1 MTDRLIFVHD
11 KRRDAYVDKT
21 SEIVGLRPAG
31 AYVYVDYGAAR
42 VFRYRKEHVVCYP
55 LLATRRQVRIY
66 KDGTLQ
72 EPYDTLFD
80 YGKYVRLGA
89 GEGLRSPAIEK
100 SRIEAVDAQPLAAD
114 KERLLSYFAEVL
126 AVKAS
131 LESETDTE
139 AAEEVPEGEKKSSI
153 AALLAETMQRIDPQ
167 DPRTALYAYL
177 NGRTAACDVDNAALV
192 YPFGCNASQKLAVQR
207 ALGNR
212 VSVIEGPPGTG
223 KTQTILNIVANLL
236 MQGKTVGVVSNNNA
250 AVDNV
255 RDKLSKYEYGA
266 LMAELGN
273 RTRRQAFFADK
284 QQDFMPDP
292 TWRLPAEE
300 RTALR
305 TRLGE
310 LSAAID
316 ELFRVNAELADLRT
330 KRSYAQCEYRHLLW
344 EQPLDE
350 ARMRRVDRCF
360 FRPID
365 SRRALS
371 FRHLVTE
378 RWQGGR
384 PSLALRAG
392 LLFRCGAWPG
402 KRLFAD
408 AELLPAYADRKFYET
423 YIAELSAR
431 IARLGA
437 PSDKQRAKSLIEA
450 YGKVSEALFRDMLYR
465 KYERLNE
472 ARQEERPPFTMQN
485 YRTHFRAFVERY
497 PVVLSTTHS
506 LCASIGAGHLLDYV
520 IIDESSQVDIL
531 TAAVCCACCRNIV
544 IIGDS
549 RQLPHIV
556 EEQLR
561 AKAEELRDK
570 HRVPDAYDY
579 VRQNILSSFKR
590 VFAERLPVTLLRE
603 HYRCHPLIIDFC
615 NRKYYRNELLI
626 MTEPKGG
633 YPFTVLTTT
642 ASKTYSHN
650 GRIYNQRQIDATCD
664 WIKRQHA
671 EPEQIGVISPY
682 RYHAQ
687 ELRRCLPPGVEADT
701 IHKFQG
707 REKNTIVFHTVR
719 SEITAFLDDPNLINV
734 AVSRAVEHLV
744 VVKTEGMRIAHGSD
758 IGDLLRY
765 IRFTCDDV
773 DSVFITSPIRSVFD
787 VLHTEYAAMRF
798 ASDAKRE
805 SPAERIAER
814 LIGGIL
820 AEEDRFSAIGVH
832 RHYRLYDLVGRTVEL
847 SDEERLF
854 VRRRSHLDFLLYN
867 RMDNTPILGIE
878 VDGVLH
884 HRFDEVQVARDRRK
898 NGILVKIGLPLLR
911 LSTDGSSEKERIV
924 GALEQAMQQG

>member
-1 MTDRLIFVHD
+1 
-11 KRRDAYVDKT
+11 
-21 SEIVGLRPAG
+21 
-31 AYVYVDYGAAR
+31 
-42 VFRYRKEHVVCYP
+42 
-55 LLATRRQVRIY
+55 
-66 KDGTLQ
+66 
-72 EPYDTLFD
+72 
-80 YGKYVRLGA
+80 
-89 GEGLRSPAIEK
+89 
-100 SRIEAVDAQPLAAD
+100 
-114 KERLLSYFAEVL
+114 
-126 AVKAS
+126 
-131 LESETDTE
+131 
-139 AAEEVPEGEKKSSI
+139 
-153 AALLAETMQRIDPQ
+153 
-167 DPRTALYAYL
+167 
-177 NGRTAACDVDNAALV
+177 
-192 YPFGCNASQKLAVQR
+192 
-207 ALGNR
+207 
-212 VSVIEGPPGTG
+212 
-223 KTQTILNIVANLL
+223 
-236 MQGKTVGVVSNNNA
+236 
-250 AVDNV
+250 
-255 RDKLSKYEYGA
+255 
-266 LMAELGN
+266 
-273 RTRRQAFFADK
+273 
-284 QQDFMPDP
+284 
-292 TWRLPAEE
+292 
-300 RTALR
+300 
-305 TRLGE
+305 
-310 LSAAID
+310 
-316 ELFRVNAELADLRT
+316 
-330 KRSYAQCEYRHLLW
+330 
-344 EQPLDE
+344 
-350 ARMRRVDRCF
+350 MRRVAREAAV
-360 FRPID
+360 R
-365 SRRALS
+365 
-371 FRHLVTE
+371 
-378 RWQGGR
+378 G
-384 PSLALRAG
+384 
-392 LLFRCGAWPG
+392 CGA
-402 KRLFAD
+402 A
-408 AELLPAYADRKFYET
+408 AAYADRKFYET

>member
-1 MTDRLIFVHD
+1 MTDQLIFVHD

-100 SRIEAVDAQPLAAD
+100 SRIEAVDAQPLPAD

-126 AVKAS
+126 AAKAS

-177 NGRTAACDVDNAALV
+177 NGRTAACDVDNVALV

-212 VSVIEGPPGTG
+212 VSVVEGPPGTG

-344 EQPLDE
+344 L
-350 ARMRRVDRCF
+350 
-360 FRPID
+360 
-365 SRRALS
+365 
-371 FRHLVTE
+371 
-378 RWQGGR
+378 
-384 PSLALRAG
+384 
-392 LLFRCGAWPG
+392 
-402 KRLFAD
+402 
-408 AELLPAYADRKFYET
+408 
-423 YIAELSAR
+423 
-431 IARLGA
+431 
-437 PSDKQRAKSLIEA
+437 SLIHI
-450 YGKVSEALFRDMLYR
+450 SE
-465 KYERLNE
+465 
-472 ARQEERPPFTMQN
+472 PT
-485 YRTHFRAFVERY
+485 
-497 PVVLSTTHS
+497 
-506 LCASIGAGHLLDYV
+506 
-520 IIDESSQVDIL
+520 
-531 TAAVCCACCRNIV
+531 
-544 IIGDS
+544 
-549 RQLPHIV
+549 
-556 EEQLR
+556 
-561 AKAEELRDK
+561 
-570 HRVPDAYDY
+570 
-579 VRQNILSSFKR
+579 
-590 VFAERLPVTLLRE
+590 
-603 HYRCHPLIIDFC
+603 
-615 NRKYYRNELLI
+615 
-626 MTEPKGG
+626 
-633 YPFTVLTTT
+633 
-642 ASKTYSHN
+642 
-650 GRIYNQRQIDATCD
+650 
-664 WIKRQHA
+664 
-671 EPEQIGVISPY
+671 
-682 RYHAQ
+682 
-687 ELRRCLPPGVEADT
+687 
-701 IHKFQG
+701 
-707 REKNTIVFHTVR
+707 
-719 SEITAFLDDPNLINV
+719 
-734 AVSRAVEHLV
+734 
-744 VVKTEGMRIAHGSD
+744 
-758 IGDLLRY
+758 
-765 IRFTCDDV
+765 
-773 DSVFITSPIRSVFD
+773 
-787 VLHTEYAAMRF
+787 
-798 ASDAKRE
+798 
-805 SPAERIAER
+805 
-814 LIGGIL
+814 
-820 AEEDRFSAIGVH
+820 
-832 RHYRLYDLVGRTVEL
+832 
-847 SDEERLF
+847 
-854 VRRRSHLDFLLYN
+854 RRS
-867 RMDNTPILGIE
+867 
-878 VDGVLH
+878 
-884 HRFDEVQVARDRRK
+884 
-898 NGILVKIGLPLLR
+898 
-911 LSTDGSSEKERIV
+911 
-924 GALEQAMQQG
+924 

>member
-1 MTDRLIFVHD
+1 MPNASTVICCGNNRWT
-11 KRRDAYVDKT
+11 KRGCGGSTAVSSVRST
-21 SEIVGLRPAG
+21 AG
-31 AYVYVDYGAAR
+31 VRCRSGISLPRGGRAEGRRSLCGPDCCSGAAR
-42 VFRYRKEHVVCYP
+42 GPGSGCSRK
-55 LLATRRQVRIY
+55 
-66 KDGTLQ
+66 
-72 EPYDTLFD
+72 
-80 YGKYVRLGA
+80 
-89 GEGLRSPAIEK
+89 S
-100 SRIEAVDAQPLAAD
+100 
-114 KERLLSYFAEVL
+114 
-126 AVKAS
+126 
-131 LESETDTE
+131 
-139 AAEEVPEGEKKSSI
+139 
-153 AALLAETMQRIDPQ
+153 
-167 DPRTALYAYL
+167 
-177 NGRTAACDVDNAALV
+177 
-192 YPFGCNASQKLAVQR
+192 
-207 ALGNR
+207 
-212 VSVIEGPPGTG
+212 
-223 KTQTILNIVANLL
+223 
-236 MQGKTVGVVSNNNA
+236 
-250 AVDNV
+250 
-255 RDKLSKYEYGA
+255 
-266 LMAELGN
+266 
-273 RTRRQAFFADK
+273 
-284 QQDFMPDP
+284 
-292 TWRLPAEE
+292 
-300 RTALR
+300 
-305 TRLGE
+305 
-310 LSAAID
+310 
-316 ELFRVNAELADLRT
+316 
-330 KRSYAQCEYRHLLW
+330 
-344 EQPLDE
+344 
-350 ARMRRVDRCF
+350 
-360 FRPID
+360 
-365 SRRALS
+365 
-371 FRHLVTE
+371 
-378 RWQGGR
+378 
-384 PSLALRAG
+384 
-392 LLFRCGAWPG
+392 
-402 KRLFAD
+402 RLFAD

-437 PSDKQRAKSLIEA
+437 PSDEQRAKSLIEA

-485 YRTHFRAFVERY
+485 YRTHFRTFVERY

-531 TAAVCCACCRNIV
+531 TAAVCCACCRNII

-590 VFAERLPVTLLRE
+590 VFGERLPVTLLRE

-626 MTEPKGG
+626 MTEPKGD

-664 WIKRQHA
+664 WIERQ
-671 EPEQIGVISPY
+671 
-682 RYHAQ
+682 
-687 ELRRCLPPGVEADT
+687 
-701 IHKFQG
+701 
-707 REKNTIVFHTVR
+707 
-719 SEITAFLDDPNLINV
+719 
-734 AVSRAVEHLV
+734 
-744 VVKTEGMRIAHGSD
+744 
-758 IGDLLRY
+758 
-765 IRFTCDDV
+765 
-773 DSVFITSPIRSVFD
+773 
-787 VLHTEYAAMRF
+787 HTEYAAMRF

-832 RHYRLYDLVGRTVEL
+832 RHYRLYDLVGRNVEL

>member
-1 MTDRLIFVHD
+1 MTDQQIFVHD

-100 SRIEAVDAQPLAAD
+100 SRIEAVDAQPLPAD

-126 AVKAS
+126 AAKAS

-177 NGRTAACDVDNAALV
+177 NGRTAACDVDNVALV

-212 VSVIEGPPGTG
+212 VSVVEGPPGTG

-350 ARMRRVDRCF
+350 ARMRRSTAVSSVRSTAGVRCRSGISLPRGGRAEGRRSLCGPDCCSGAARGPGSGCSRMRSCCPPMPIASSTKPISPSS
-360 FRPID
+360 RPA
-365 SRRALS
+365 SPGSGHRPTSSVRRA
-371 FRHLVTE
+371 
-378 RWQGGR
+378 
-384 PSLALRAG
+384 
-392 LLFRCGAWPG
+392 
-402 KRLFAD
+402 
-408 AELLPAYADRKFYET
+408 
-423 YIAELSAR
+423 
-431 IARLGA
+431 
-437 PSDKQRAKSLIEA
+437 
-450 YGKVSEALFRDMLYR
+450 
-465 KYERLNE
+465 
-472 ARQEERPPFTMQN
+472 
-485 YRTHFRAFVERY
+485 
-497 PVVLSTTHS
+497 
-506 LCASIGAGHLLDYV
+506 
-520 IIDESSQVDIL
+520 
-531 TAAVCCACCRNIV
+531 
-544 IIGDS
+544 
-549 RQLPHIV
+549 
-556 EEQLR
+556 
-561 AKAEELRDK
+561 
-570 HRVPDAYDY
+570 
-579 VRQNILSSFKR
+579 
-590 VFAERLPVTLLRE
+590 
-603 HYRCHPLIIDFC
+603 
-615 NRKYYRNELLI
+615 
-626 MTEPKGG
+626 
-633 YPFTVLTTT
+633 
-642 ASKTYSHN
+642 
-650 GRIYNQRQIDATCD
+650 
-664 WIKRQHA
+664 
-671 EPEQIGVISPY
+671 
-682 RYHAQ
+682 
-687 ELRRCLPPGVEADT
+687 
-701 IHKFQG
+701 
-707 REKNTIVFHTVR
+707 
-719 SEITAFLDDPNLINV
+719 
-734 AVSRAVEHLV
+734 
-744 VVKTEGMRIAHGSD
+744 
-758 IGDLLRY
+758 
-765 IRFTCDDV
+765 
-773 DSVFITSPIRSVFD
+773 
-787 VLHTEYAAMRF
+787 
-798 ASDAKRE
+798 
-805 SPAERIAER
+805 
-814 LIGGIL
+814 
-820 AEEDRFSAIGVH
+820 
-832 RHYRLYDLVGRTVEL
+832 
-847 SDEERLF
+847 
-854 VRRRSHLDFLLYN
+854 
-867 RMDNTPILGIE
+867 
-878 VDGVLH
+878 
-884 HRFDEVQVARDRRK
+884 
-898 NGILVKIGLPLLR
+898 
-911 LSTDGSSEKERIV
+911 
-924 GALEQAMQQG
+924 

>member
-1 MTDRLIFVHD
+1 
-11 KRRDAYVDKT
+11 
-21 SEIVGLRPAG
+21 
-31 AYVYVDYGAAR
+31 
-42 VFRYRKEHVVCYP
+42 
-55 LLATRRQVRIY
+55 
-66 KDGTLQ
+66 
-72 EPYDTLFD
+72 
-80 YGKYVRLGA
+80 
-89 GEGLRSPAIEK
+89 
-100 SRIEAVDAQPLAAD
+100 
-114 KERLLSYFAEVL
+114 
-126 AVKAS
+126 
-131 LESETDTE
+131 
-139 AAEEVPEGEKKSSI
+139 
-153 AALLAETMQRIDPQ
+153 
-167 DPRTALYAYL
+167 
-177 NGRTAACDVDNAALV
+177 
-192 YPFGCNASQKLAVQR
+192 
-207 ALGNR
+207 
-212 VSVIEGPPGTG
+212 
-223 KTQTILNIVANLL
+223 
-236 MQGKTVGVVSNNNA
+236 
-250 AVDNV
+250 
-255 RDKLSKYEYGA
+255 
-266 LMAELGN
+266 
-273 RTRRQAFFADK
+273 
-284 QQDFMPDP
+284 
-292 TWRLPAEE
+292 
-300 RTALR
+300 
-305 TRLGE
+305 
-310 LSAAID
+310 
-316 ELFRVNAELADLRT
+316 
-330 KRSYAQCEYRHLLW
+330 
-344 EQPLDE
+344 
-350 ARMRRVDRCF
+350 
-360 FRPID
+360 
-365 SRRALS
+365 
-371 FRHLVTE
+371 
-378 RWQGGR
+378 
-384 PSLALRAG
+384 
-392 LLFRCGAWPG
+392 
-402 KRLFAD
+402 
-408 AELLPAYADRKFYET
+408 
-423 YIAELSAR
+423 
-431 IARLGA
+431 
-437 PSDKQRAKSLIEA
+437 
-450 YGKVSEALFRDMLYR
+450 MLYR

-472 ARQEERPPFTMQN
+472 ARQEERPLFTMQN
-485 YRTHFRAFVERY
+485 YRTYFRAFVERY

-664 WIKRQHA
+664 WIERQHA

-707 REKNTIVFHTVR
+707 REKNTVVFHTVR

-798 ASDAKRE
+798 ASDANRE

-820 AEEDRFSAIGVH
+820 AGEDRFSAIGVH
-832 RHYRLYDLVGRTVEL
+832 RHYRLYDLVGRNVEL

-898 NGILVKIGLPLLR
+898 NGILAKIGLPLLR

>member
-1 MTDRLIFVHD
+1 
-11 KRRDAYVDKT
+11 
-21 SEIVGLRPAG
+21 
-31 AYVYVDYGAAR
+31 
-42 VFRYRKEHVVCYP
+42 
-55 LLATRRQVRIY
+55 
-66 KDGTLQ
+66 
-72 EPYDTLFD
+72 
-80 YGKYVRLGA
+80 
-89 GEGLRSPAIEK
+89 
-100 SRIEAVDAQPLAAD
+100 
-114 KERLLSYFAEVL
+114 
-126 AVKAS
+126 
-131 LESETDTE
+131 
-139 AAEEVPEGEKKSSI
+139 
-153 AALLAETMQRIDPQ
+153 
-167 DPRTALYAYL
+167 
-177 NGRTAACDVDNAALV
+177 
-192 YPFGCNASQKLAVQR
+192 
-207 ALGNR
+207 
-212 VSVIEGPPGTG
+212 
-223 KTQTILNIVANLL
+223 
-236 MQGKTVGVVSNNNA
+236 
-250 AVDNV
+250 
-255 RDKLSKYEYGA
+255 
-266 LMAELGN
+266 
-273 RTRRQAFFADK
+273 
-284 QQDFMPDP
+284 
-292 TWRLPAEE
+292 
-300 RTALR
+300 
-305 TRLGE
+305 
-310 LSAAID
+310 
-316 ELFRVNAELADLRT
+316 
-330 KRSYAQCEYRHLLW
+330 
-344 EQPLDE
+344 
-350 ARMRRVDRCF
+350 
-360 FRPID
+360 
-365 SRRALS
+365 
-371 FRHLVTE
+371 
-378 RWQGGR
+378 
-384 PSLALRAG
+384 
-392 LLFRCGAWPG
+392 
-402 KRLFAD
+402 
-408 AELLPAYADRKFYET
+408 
-423 YIAELSAR
+423 
-431 IARLGA
+431 
-437 PSDKQRAKSLIEA
+437 
-450 YGKVSEALFRDMLYR
+450 
-465 KYERLNE
+465 
-472 ARQEERPPFTMQN
+472 MQN

-561 AKAEELRDK
+561 AKAGELRDK

-671 EPEQIGVISPY
+671 EPGRSASSPY

-687 ELRRCLPPGVEADT
+687 ELRRCLPPGVG
-701 IHKFQG
+701 G
-707 REKNTIVFHTVR
+707 RHDPQVSGTGEGAPSCSTRYVP
-719 SEITAFLDDPNLINV
+719 EITAFLDDPNLINV

-820 AEEDRFSAIGVH
+820 AGEDRFSAIGVH
-832 RHYRLYDLVGRTVEL
+832 RHYRLYDLVGRNVEL

-898 NGILVKIGLPLLR
+898 NGILAKIGLPLLR

-924 GALEQAMQQG
+924 DALEQAMQQGGECQAATNPQGGQRPTGYGSQTAMSRKLTGRSHKAEGRQYITIPRQTGVITLVRRPIRQLFSLHIIALLHDRTQLHLPVPRADNHTS

>member
-100 SRIEAVDAQPLAAD
+100 SRIEAVDAQPLPAD

-126 AVKAS
+126 AAKAS

-177 NGRTAACDVDNAALV
+177 NGRTAACDVDNVALV

-212 VSVIEGPPGTG
+212 VSVVEGPPGTG

-273 RTRRQAFFADK
+273 RNRRQAFFADK
-284 QQDFMPDP
+284 QQDFMPDAA
-292 TWRLPAEE
+292 WRLPAEE
-300 RTALR
+300 RAALR

-316 ELFRVNAELADLRT
+316 ELFRVDAELADLRT

-437 PSDKQRAKSLIEA
+437 PSDEQRAKSLIEA

-465 KYERLNE
+465 KYERQNE

-485 YRTHFRAFVERY
+485 YRTYFRAFVERY

-561 AKAEELRDK
+561 AKAGELRDK

-664 WIKRQHA
+664 WIERQHA

-765 IRFTCDDV
+765 IRFTCEDV
-773 DSVFITSPIRSVFD
+773 DSVFITNPIRSVFD

-832 RHYRLYDLVGRTVEL
+832 RHYRLYDLVGRNVEL

-898 NGILVKIGLPLLR
+898 NGILAKIGLPLLR

-924 GALEQAMQQG
+924 GALEQAMQRG

>member
-80 YGKYVRLGA
+80 YGTYVRLGA

-126 AVKAS
+126 AAKAS
-131 LESETDTE
+131 LESETDT
-139 AAEEVPEGEKKSSI
+139 
-153 AALLAETMQRIDPQ
+153 
-167 DPRTALYAYL
+167 
-177 NGRTAACDVDNAALV
+177 ACDVDNAALV

-212 VSVIEGPPGTG
+212 VSVVEGPPGTG

-292 TWRLPAEE
+292 AWRLPAEE

-310 LSAAID
+310 LSAVID
-316 ELFRVNAELADLRT
+316 ELFRVDAELADLRT
-330 KRSYAQCEYRHLLW
+330 KRSYAQCEYRHLLR

-450 YGKVSEALFRDMLYR
+450 YGKVSEALFHDMLYR

-485 YRTHFRAFVERY
+485 YRTYFRAFVERY

-664 WIKRQHA
+664 WIERQHA

-832 RHYRLYDLVGRTVEL
+832 RHYRLYDLVGRNVEL

-898 NGILVKIGLPLLR
+898 NGILAKIGLPLLR

>member
-1 MTDRLIFVHD
+1 MTDQLIFVHD

-89 GEGLRSPAIEK
+89 GRGLAFGRRSRA
-100 SRIEAVDAQPLAAD
+100 RIEAVDAQPLPAD

-126 AVKAS
+126 AAKAS

-177 NGRTAACDVDNAALV
+177 NGRTAACDVDNVALV

-212 VSVIEGPPGTG
+212 VSVVEGPPGTG

-330 KRSYAQCEYRHLLW
+330 KRSLCPNASTVHLLW

-365 SRRALS
+365 SGVRCRSGISLP
-371 FRHLVTE
+371 E

-384 PSLALRAG
+384 PSARFAG
-392 LLFRCGAWPG
+392 RTGCSGAARGPG
-402 KRLFAD
+402 SGCSRMRSCC
-408 AELLPAYADRKFYET
+408 PPMP
-423 YIAELSAR
+423 IAS
-431 IARLGA
+431 
-437 PSDKQRAKSLIEA
+437 
-450 YGKVSEALFRDMLYR
+450 
-465 KYERLNE
+465 
-472 ARQEERPPFTMQN
+472 
-485 YRTHFRAFVERY
+485 
-497 PVVLSTTHS
+497 STK
-506 LCASIGAGHLLDYV
+506 
-520 IIDESSQVDIL
+520 
-531 TAAVCCACCRNIV
+531 
-544 IIGDS
+544 
-549 RQLPHIV
+549 P
-556 EEQLR
+556 
-561 AKAEELRDK
+561 
-570 HRVPDAYDY
+570 
-579 VRQNILSSFKR
+579 
-590 VFAERLPVTLLRE
+590 
-603 HYRCHPLIIDFC
+603 
-615 NRKYYRNELLI
+615 
-626 MTEPKGG
+626 
-633 YPFTVLTTT
+633 
-642 ASKTYSHN
+642 
-650 GRIYNQRQIDATCD
+650 
-664 WIKRQHA
+664 
-671 EPEQIGVISPY
+671 ISPSS
-682 RYHAQ
+682 RPAS
-687 ELRRCLPPGVEADT
+687 PGSG
-701 IHKFQG
+701 H
-707 REKNTIVFHTVR
+707 R
-719 SEITAFLDDPNLINV
+719 P
-734 AVSRAVEHLV
+734 
-744 VVKTEGMRIAHGSD
+744 
-758 IGDLLRY
+758 
-765 IRFTCDDV
+765 
-773 DSVFITSPIRSVFD
+773 TSS
-787 VLHTEYAAMRF
+787 
-798 ASDAKRE
+798 
-805 SPAERIAER
+805 
-814 LIGGIL
+814 
-820 AEEDRFSAIGVH
+820 
-832 RHYRLYDLVGRTVEL
+832 
-847 SDEERLF
+847 
-854 VRRRSHLDFLLYN
+854 VRR
-867 RMDNTPILGIE
+867 
-878 VDGVLH
+878 
-884 HRFDEVQVARDRRK
+884 A
-898 NGILVKIGLPLLR
+898 
-911 LSTDGSSEKERIV
+911 
-924 GALEQAMQQG
+924 

>member
-1 MTDRLIFVHD
+1 MTDQLIFVHD

-100 SRIEAVDAQPLAAD
+100 SRIEAVDAQPLPAD

-126 AVKAS
+126 AAKAS

-177 NGRTAACDVDNAALV
+177 NGRTAACDVDNVALV

-212 VSVIEGPPGTG
+212 VSVVEGPPGTG

-437 PSDKQRAKSLIEA
+437 PSDEQRAKSLIEA

-485 YRTHFRAFVERY
+485 YRTHFRTFVERY

-506 LCASIGAGHLLDYV
+506 LCASIGAG
-520 IIDESSQVDIL
+520 
-531 TAAVCCACCRNIV
+531 APA
-544 IIGDS
+544 
-549 RQLPHIV
+549 
-556 EEQLR
+556 
-561 AKAEELRDK
+561 
-570 HRVPDAYDY
+570 
-579 VRQNILSSFKR
+579 
-590 VFAERLPVTLLRE
+590 RL
-603 HYRCHPLIIDFC
+603 C
-615 NRKYYRNELLI
+615 
-626 MTEPKGG
+626 
-633 YPFTVLTTT
+633 
-642 ASKTYSHN
+642 
-650 GRIYNQRQIDATCD
+650 
-664 WIKRQHA
+664 
-671 EPEQIGVISPY
+671 
-682 RYHAQ
+682 
-687 ELRRCLPPGVEADT
+687 
-701 IHKFQG
+701 
-707 REKNTIVFHTVR
+707 
-719 SEITAFLDDPNLINV
+719 
-734 AVSRAVEHLV
+734 
-744 VVKTEGMRIAHGSD
+744 
-758 IGDLLRY
+758 
-765 IRFTCDDV
+765 
-773 DSVFITSPIRSVFD
+773 
-787 VLHTEYAAMRF
+787 
-798 ASDAKRE
+798 
-805 SPAERIAER
+805 
-814 LIGGIL
+814 
-820 AEEDRFSAIGVH
+820 
-832 RHYRLYDLVGRTVEL
+832 
-847 SDEERLF
+847 
-854 VRRRSHLDFLLYN
+854 
-867 RMDNTPILGIE
+867 
-878 VDGVLH
+878 H
-884 HRFDEVQVARDRRK
+884 HRRVVAGRYPHGGR
-898 NGILVKIGLPLLR
+898 LLR
-911 LSTDGSSEKERIV
+911 LLPEYHHHRRQPAAAAYRGGAAQGEGRGAARQTSGARRLRLRAAEHPLLLQTGLRGTAARHAAARTLPLPSAHHRLLQPEILPERAAHHDRTE
-924 GALEQAMQQG
+924 GRLSLYGPDDNRLENLLP

>member
-1 MTDRLIFVHD
+1 MTDQLIFVHD

-100 SRIEAVDAQPLAAD
+100 SRIEAVDAQPLPAD

-126 AVKAS
+126 AAKAS

-177 NGRTAACDVDNAALV
+177 NGRTAACDVDNVALV

-212 VSVIEGPPGTG
+212 VSVVEGPPGTG

-300 RTALR
+300 TLLCPMRVPSSAVGTTAGR
-305 TRLGE
+305 
-310 LSAAID
+310 SADA
-316 ELFRVNAELADLRT
+316 A
-330 KRSYAQCEYRHLLW
+330 
-344 EQPLDE
+344 
-350 ARMRRVDRCF
+350 VDRCF

-437 PSDKQRAKSLIEA
+437 PSDEQRAKSLIEA

-485 YRTHFRAFVERY
+485 YRTHFRTFVERY

-531 TAAVCCACCRNIV
+531 TAAVCCACCRNII

-590 VFAERLPVTLLRE
+590 VFGERLPVTLLRE

-626 MTEPKGG
+626 MTEPKGD

-664 WIKRQHA
+664 WIERQ
-671 EPEQIGVISPY
+671 
-682 RYHAQ
+682 
-687 ELRRCLPPGVEADT
+687 
-701 IHKFQG
+701 
-707 REKNTIVFHTVR
+707 
-719 SEITAFLDDPNLINV
+719 
-734 AVSRAVEHLV
+734 
-744 VVKTEGMRIAHGSD
+744 
-758 IGDLLRY
+758 
-765 IRFTCDDV
+765 
-773 DSVFITSPIRSVFD
+773 
-787 VLHTEYAAMRF
+787 HTEYAAMRF

-832 RHYRLYDLVGRTVEL
+832 RHYRLYDLVGRNVEL

-911 LSTDGSSEKERIV
+911 LSTDGSSERS
-924 GALEQAMQQG
+924 GS